1 MSLGIAVIGAGLM
14 GSEHARRLEREI
26 KGAHLAVLSDVD
38 EVRARGVIDRLD
50 SEAAYENS
58 AEDAIAR
65 ADVDA
70 VLIAA
75 PDRFHAPLTA
85 VALRAGKPV
94 LCEKPLAPSATEAYG
109 IVKLESELVQAGMT
123 ARVSVGFMRRFDPSC
138 VEMRQALRSGAIGEP
153 LMAHCVH
160 RNVWAYPGGSE
171 HTINASAVHEFDFLP
186 WLLDSRIESA
196 SWLAG
201 RSTHHTERRD
211 PQLVILESAD
221 GVLITLEM
229 FVAAQ
234 YGYEVRCE
242 LVGEEGTAE
251 LRDQSM
257 IALRRA
263 RTQSTPFPE
272 DSMLKYALAYRAE
285 LTAWISSLHSSG
297 MRPEDFGLANA
308 WDGYTAAAVAEAVI
322 TSMHASDGRRVSVNY
337 NRPVPS
343 LYSSPVGGAV

>member
-14 GSEHARRLEREI
+14 GSEHARRLEYEI

-38 EVRARGVIDRLD
+38 EARARSVIDGLGG
-50 SEAAYENS
+50 EAVFEPS
-58 AEDAIAR
+58 AEEAIVR

-85 VALRAGKPV
+85 AALRAGKSV
-94 LCEKPLAPSATEAYG
+94 LCEKPLAPSAAEAYE
-109 IVKLESELVQAGMT
+109 VAELESELVRAGTT

-138 VEMRQALRSGAIGEP
+138 IEMREALKSGAIGEP
-153 LMAHCVH
+153 LMAHCIH

-186 WLLDSRIESA
+186 WLLESRIAAA

-201 RSTHHTERRD
+201 RSTCHTDRRD
-211 PQLVILESAD
+211 PQLVILETAD

-242 LVGEEGTAE
+242 VVGEEGTAE
-251 LRDQSM
+251 LRDQSL

-272 DSMLKYALAYRAE
+272 DSTLKYALAYRAE
-285 LTAWISSLHSSG
+285 LTSWISSLHSSG
-297 MRPEDFGLANA
+297 MRPEDVGLANA

-322 TSMHASDGRRVSVNY
+322 SSMHAPDGRRVCVDY
-337 NRPVPS
+337 RPVPS
-343 LYSSPVGGAV
+343 LYGSLVSEVA